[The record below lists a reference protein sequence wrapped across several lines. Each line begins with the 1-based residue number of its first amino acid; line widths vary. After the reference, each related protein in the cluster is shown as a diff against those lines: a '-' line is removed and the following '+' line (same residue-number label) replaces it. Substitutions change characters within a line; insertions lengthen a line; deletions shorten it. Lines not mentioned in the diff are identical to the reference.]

1 MVDRLPP
8 RERQITTIIIAR
20 GEASA
25 GEIRAALPDPI
36 SDPAVRSMLTR
47 LVAKNV
53 LVRRKQ
59 GRKFLYRSAAGDPNV
74 REAAVR
80 RLSREHFGG
89 SLARVAAIV
98 TALLVSDG
106 VR

>member
-25 GEIRAALPDPI
+25 EEIRAALPDPI

-47 LVAKNV
+47 LIAKNV

-59 GRKFLYRSAAGDPNV
+59 GRKFLYRSATSDPGT
-74 REAAVR
+74 REAALR
-80 RLSREHFGG
+80 RLSRDYFEG
-89 SLARVAAIV
+89 SLARVAAIA